1 MENRKRDGPIFAF
14 VLPNA
19 KTPIELV
26 SALLYFLAKYTTD
39 IGSLQLKQW
48 PNLNTYYL
56 LTLGIATH
64 PSDLSVV
71 NVRYRGAWE
80 VGGGMMN

>member
-1 MENRKRDGPIFAF
+1 MALLRLNFNETLHWKTENVTVQFLRSSI

-56 LTLGIATH
+56 LTLGIATR
-64 PSDLSVV
+64 LTCLL
-71 NVRYRGAWE
+71 
-80 VGGGMMN
+80 